1 MSDKEYS
8 LFSDK
13 DLVAMAGHGDLAAE
27 EYLLNKYSSLVRYEI
42 RFLYIAGAEVEDL
55 MQEGMIGLFTAIRS
69 YDIESDVQFST
80 FATTCIRNKVKTYIT
95 SANRKKHIPLNTYIS
110 IYAGEHDE
118 DDAPI
123 LDLLIDDA
131 PSPEEKVLKDER
143 MKEMYE
149 EIDRK
154 LSPVEKKVVRLYIQ
168 GASHSEIARA
178 IGKEEKAVSNALTR
192 IRNKLKGQ

>member
-1 MSDKEYS
+1 
-8 LFSDK
+8 
-13 DLVAMAGHGDLAAE
+13 
-27 EYLLNKYSSLVRYEI
+27 
-42 RFLYIAGAEVEDL
+42 
-55 MQEGMIGLFTAIRS
+55 
-69 YDIESDVQFST
+69 
-80 FATTCIRNKVKTYIT
+80 
-95 SANRKKHIPLNTYIS
+95 
-110 IYAGEHDE
+110 
-118 DDAPI
+118 
-123 LDLLIDDA
+123 
-131 PSPEEKVLKDER
+131 